1 MLKCGA
7 LVCGIL
13 VAATCERGVA
23 RSEYR
28 SPTNE
33 YSVRLT
39 SGGAGPFWL
48 EQAVWAT
55 AARRTSPLGTDLEI
69 HTADFMD
76 STFEQTYSHRQRTW
90 VAENILRLP
99 SLKRGRLPSGAVT
112 PGDKITLVNRSG
124 REIGLLAVNAGD
136 LFLVLDVGNG
146 ATAKFESLAQS
157 SAGDFSW
164 IAVRGQWKD
173 GSTVPHEGRNFSL
186 PRRSRAGFEYTIT
199 ATASGFTFAEASG
212 AAIAR

>member
-1 MLKCGA
+1 MAGMKHDGVPVACHPGSLEYSVVTHVDVDRAASIRVGWRMLKCGA

-76 STFEQTYSHRQRTW
+76 STF
-90 VAENILRLP
+90 
-99 SLKRGRLPSGAVT
+99 
-112 PGDKITLVNRSG
+112 
-124 REIGLLAVNAGD
+124 
-136 LFLVLDVGNG
+136 
-146 ATAKFESLAQS
+146 
-157 SAGDFSW
+157 
-164 IAVRGQWKD
+164 
-173 GSTVPHEGRNFSL
+173 
-186 PRRSRAGFEYTIT
+186 
-199 ATASGFTFAEASG
+199 
-212 AAIAR
+212 